1 MEKPTTPPD
10 AKIRIPSLKL
20 PENSDYIIEFNWPK
34 EKCPKLRNVEI
45 QLLLGNYILKLYL

>member
-20 PENSDYIIEFNWPK
+20 PENSDYIIEFN
-34 EKCPKLRNVEI
+34 
-45 QLLLGNYILKLYL
+45 